1 MDGQTDKQMDGQTSG
16 QTNGWTD
23 RWTNKWM
30 DRQMKKQMSRQTD
43 TFIHDGGLG
52 HFDEECG
59 VVGTLGVAVKGGDL
73 RAFLGPH
80 FDSPITTGRHDA
92 AIL

>member
-1 MDGQTDKQMDGQTSG
+1 M
-16 QTNGWTD
+16 N
-23 RWTNKWM
+23 
-30 DRQMKKQMSRQTD
+30 RQRD

-92 AIL
+92 AILFGAPILTLYPTEVMEAM

>member
-1 MDGQTDKQMDGQTSG
+1 MDRQMDKQMDGQTDEK
-16 QTNGWTD
+16 TD
-23 RWTNKWM
+23 E
-30 DRQMKKQMSRQTD
+30 QTD

-52 HFDEECG
+52 HFDEECS
-59 VVGTLGVAVKGGDL
+59 VVGTLGVSVKGGDL